1 MDESP
6 ILSPDRLALAISP
19 GHNEG
24 FHASRS
30 QEPITPLPPYID
42 PCPSPSYP
50 ESPYFACEERVG
62 SPRAPTSPTTIGTSS
77 FAGEIHV
84 SISLYMLNQT
94 FKTIVVD
101 KIKHFEFFC

>member
-1 MDESP
+1 
-6 ILSPDRLALAISP
+6 
-19 GHNEG
+19 
-24 FHASRS
+24 
-30 QEPITPLPPYID
+30 
-42 PCPSPSYP
+42 
-50 ESPYFACEERVG
+50 VG

>member
-1 MDESP
+1 MKSLKP
-6 ILSPDRLALAISP
+6 
-19 GHNEG
+19 
-24 FHASRS
+24 
-30 QEPITPLPPYID
+30 
-42 PCPSPSYP
+42 
-50 ESPYFACEERVG
+50 
-62 SPRAPTSPTTIGTSS
+62 SPTTIGTSS